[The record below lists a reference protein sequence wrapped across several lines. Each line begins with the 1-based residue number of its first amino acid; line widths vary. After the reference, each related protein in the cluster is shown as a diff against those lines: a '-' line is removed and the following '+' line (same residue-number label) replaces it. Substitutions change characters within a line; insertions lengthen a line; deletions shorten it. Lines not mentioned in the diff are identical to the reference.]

1 MSSDLPRWFMILVL
15 LALVVGLL
23 IWARGPDHHHGQY
36 VGAMRAHPTVSV
48 GLEG

>member
-36 VGAMRAHPTVSV
+36 VGAMRAPSTHSV
-48 GLEG
+48 WLDG